1 MKRFVP
7 KYLDPASRLGEILFG
22 LIMVLTVTLSA
33 GLTADEGRAGVRQ
46 LLAAAIG
53 CNLAWGIIDA
63 VMYMMN
69 CITERS
75 GKVRLIEAVQ
85 RALDARAALDIIQN
99 EVEPELQSLLDP
111 EEREAFSRS
120 ILNHVA
126 KARIARPGVTK
137 DDLYGALA
145 CFVLVFVSCLPA
157 AIPFFIFSQPHFAL
171 RVSNFLLIV
180 LLFLVGQ
187 KWAQYAGTDRRIA
200 GTAMV
205 IYWPCARR
213 CRDPARRL
221 RMNLQGA
228 ILAAALASVV
238 SVSLGGTQT
247 DVPLKVADET
257 AESEWEC
264 SLSTSTYLVQN
275 GRDYANPNL
284 VVDRDWLHLEAR
296 YNYEA
301 IKTGSLWL
309 GYNFSVGKKLVLEAA
324 PCSAAC
330 SETSPES
337 PQAIRSRSV
346 TSQSSSSL
354 KASISSMLETRSG
367 NFFYSWSE
375 LSCCTCNL
383 VSCRNSNRPNQS
395 VGEQLR
401 GPTRPAGR
409 IQVQKDRF
417 YDLLA

>member
-63 VMYMMN
+63 VMYVMN

-126 KARIARPGVTK
+126 KARVARPGVTK

-145 CFVLVFVSCLPA
+145 CFLLVFVSCLPA

-171 RVSNFLLIV
+171 RVSNLLLLV
-180 LLFLVGQ
+180 LLFWVGQ
-187 KWAQYAGTDRRIA
+187 KWAQYAGTDRRIT

-205 IYWPCARR
+205 IIGLA
-213 CRDPARRL
+213 L
-221 RMNLQGA
+221 VGVA
-228 ILAAALASVV
+228 IL
-238 SVSLGGTQT
+238 LGG
-247 DVPLKVADET
+247 
-257 AESEWEC
+257 
-264 SLSTSTYLVQN
+264 
-275 GRDYANPNL
+275 
-284 VVDRDWLHLEAR
+284 
-296 YNYEA
+296 
-301 IKTGSLWL
+301 
-309 GYNFSVGKKLVLEAA
+309 
-324 PCSAAC
+324 
-330 SETSPES
+330 
-337 PQAIRSRSV
+337 
-346 TSQSSSSL
+346 
-354 KASISSMLETRSG
+354 
-367 NFFYSWSE
+367 
-375 LSCCTCNL
+375 
-383 VSCRNSNRPNQS
+383 
-395 VGEQLR
+395 
-401 GPTRPAGR
+401 
-409 IQVQKDRF
+409 
-417 YDLLA
+417 